1 MPCLVH
7 WLMLL
12 RPDLT
17 DLTLTCC
24 SVLISYV
31 YVGNFQWKLLDFEA
45 EVLAIL
51 KLNFDLAFKAEIRSR
66 YWIWNSNQDKADG
79 LALLREKTQECEDV
93 EKFVAKVSW
102 LRFRICDRPK
112 YFPFWYIYCYNRRST
127 STRIF
132 IMHMNIWNVSECL

>member
-1 MPCLVH
+1 
-7 WLMLL
+7 MLL

-51 KLNFDLAFKAEIRSR
+51 KLNFGLAFKAEIRSR
-66 YWIWNSNQDKADG
+66 Y
-79 LALLREKTQECEDV
+79 
-93 EKFVAKVSW
+93 
-102 LRFRICDRPK
+102 
-112 YFPFWYIYCYNRRST
+112 
-127 STRIF
+127 
-132 IMHMNIWNVSECL
+132 